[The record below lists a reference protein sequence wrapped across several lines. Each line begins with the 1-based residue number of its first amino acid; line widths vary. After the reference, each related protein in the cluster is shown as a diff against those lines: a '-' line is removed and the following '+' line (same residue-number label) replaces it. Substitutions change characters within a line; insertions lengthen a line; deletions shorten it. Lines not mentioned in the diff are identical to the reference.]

1 MKCMLWYLLPWSG
14 IGDWTGVLFSFFIL
28 IFFSF
33 LRIGGRKWPCQQ
45 DCPSKME
52 REVGSHQTNLVVVK
66 CAHEGER
73 NVITSDWCNS
83 SDTSLNDLRWTSV
96 FVWMWPWMNLC
107 TASILRLLCVCGLLI
122 FSSRLG
128 CLLIL
133 CLTHLLS

>member
-1 MKCMLWYLLPWSG
+1 MHVIIFAPMVWNWRLDWCLNFLLYSRF
-14 IGDWTGVLFSFFIL
+14 LFFFKA
-28 IFFSF
+28 
-33 LRIGGRKWPCQQ
+33 IGGRKWPCHQE
-45 DCPSKME
+45 CPSKMDG
-52 REVGSHQTNLVVVK
+52 EVGSRQTNLVVVK
-66 CAHEGER
+66 CVHEGER

-96 FVWMWPWMNLC
+96 FVWMWPWMKLC

-133 CLTHLLS
+133 CLTHLSS